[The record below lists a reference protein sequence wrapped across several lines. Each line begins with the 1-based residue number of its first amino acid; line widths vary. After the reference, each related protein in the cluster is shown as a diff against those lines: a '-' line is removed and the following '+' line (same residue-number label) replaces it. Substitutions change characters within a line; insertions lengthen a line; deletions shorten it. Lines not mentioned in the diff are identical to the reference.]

1 MTGTP
6 CAREKSVDRSS
17 DDRKRKRSG
26 DTMAAPKKGKI
37 GKLKYGARLR
47 VVPLLG
53 KMGTIFQQVYVFW
66 RAAGCLERDFISVQR
81 AGAPAESDLT
91 SD

>member
-37 GKLKYGARLR
+37 GKLKCGARLR

-66 RAAGCLERDFISVQR
+66 RAAVASKETLFRCNEQERLRNQI
-81 AGAPAESDLT
+81 
-91 SD
+91 